1 MGRPGIVEKVSLR
14 HILNLNTIVKQV
26 KFEEKKIAGLNE
38 LNVAPFELPGLPN
51 CLASQAS
58 VHHPPKPE
66 DLGNRHLL
74 QKRLLEI
81 DEI

>member
-1 MGRPGIVEKVSLR
+1 MERPGIVEKVSLR
-14 HILNLNTIVKQV
+14 HRLNLNTIVKEV
-26 KFEEKKIAGLNE
+26 KKIPGLNE

-66 DLGNRHLL
+66 DLGNKHLL
-74 QKRLLEI
+74 ER
-81 DEI
+81 DEIF

>member
-1 MGRPGIVEKVSLR
+1 MEKVSLR
-14 HILNLNTIVKQV
+14 HRLNLNTIVKQV
-26 KFEEKKIAGLNE
+26 KFEEEKIPSLNE

-66 DLGNRHLL
+66 DLGNKH
-74 QKRLLEI
+74 LLEI
-81 DEI
+81 DEIF